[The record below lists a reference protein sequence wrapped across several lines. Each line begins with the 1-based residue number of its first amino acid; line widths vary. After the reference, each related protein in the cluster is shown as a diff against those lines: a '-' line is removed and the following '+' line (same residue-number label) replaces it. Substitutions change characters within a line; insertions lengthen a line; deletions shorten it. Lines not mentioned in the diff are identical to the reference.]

1 MLQQGEEEGVQMEGR
16 KRKRRFDFF
25 VPLMAIII
33 GYFAFVLVSQ
43 QVHLGQL
50 AENQAAAEARLSAA
64 QAENEE
70 LKQEKA
76 ALSDSAYI
84 EKIAREE
91 LGMTRHGEL
100 PYTTAR
106 K

>member
-1 MLQQGEEEGVQMEGR
+1 MAMERR
-16 KRKRRFDFF
+16 KKRRKFDFF
-25 VPLMAIII
+25 VPLLIVII
-33 GYFAFVLVSQ
+33 GYFAFVLVGQ
-43 QVHLGQL
+43 QVHLQEV
-50 AENQAAAEARLSAA
+50 AANQEAADARLAAAEAENAA
-64 QAENEE
+64 

-76 ALSDSAYI
+76 DLQDPAYV

-100 PYTTAR
+100 PYTDAG